1 MNYHN
6 NVCATS
12 TLRVSL
18 LMDKIEQ
25 TKILY
30 NKKYIAFFEKFLI
43 NQNVRG
49 TAMVFQ
55 TIFNYR
61 SLYSKSINFISH
73 KNMPLIKLSF
83 NIVFS
88 GSQTLNHRNH

>member
-1 MNYHN
+1 M
-6 NVCATS
+6 
-12 TLRVSL
+12 SL

-61 SLYSKSINFISH
+61 SH